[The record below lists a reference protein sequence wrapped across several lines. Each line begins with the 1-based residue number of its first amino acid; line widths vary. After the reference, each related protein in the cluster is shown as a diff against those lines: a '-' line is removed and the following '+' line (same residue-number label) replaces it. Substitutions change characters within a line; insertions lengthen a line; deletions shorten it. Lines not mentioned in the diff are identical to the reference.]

1 MIISIFFE
9 KLGNINFAGCI
20 SGAFRSHNF
29 YDFFHKKIEL
39 LEIMSNFGISMDHV
53 GKCRLIGHTQ

>member
-1 MIISIFFE
+1 KPSSSNKSLILHLPVE
-9 KLGNINFAGCI
+9 PA
-20 SGAFRSHNF
+20 GAFRSHNF